1 MFIAVILIYFMLLL
15 GVSRLTA
22 SRSNNNIFFRGARQS
37 PWYLVAFGMI
47 GASISGITFVSV
59 PGMVI
64 GAGMSYLYTCLGFI
78 FGYFVVAFVLLPAY
92 YRLNLTTI
100 YSVLKPLGAEAYKT
114 GAAFFLLSK
123 MTGAAAR
130 FYVPCYIIYQSLW
143 GMTQTTAAEGGNASV
158 TSNFFFLLTV
168 CVMVALIWAYTRR
181 GGIKTLVWT
190 DTMQT
195 FCMFAALLLIIY
207 NVSCLLCPEASGID
221 SVMKSFVAVFH
232 QDVVSLNLHAP
243 NRVVSFLSG
252 IFIVIV
258 MTGLDQDMMQKNLT
272 CRTVQDAQKDM
283 CIYGLAFFPANF
295 LFLSLGV
302 MLCMLCVQRGMPL
315 PAKPDDLLT
324 MFAVTGE
331 LGTSV
336 LILFAIGIVAAAF
349 SSADSALTA
358 LTTCFCID
366 ILGMRGDGDENDVS
380 DNSRRRKVHGCMA
393 VIFIVCIMLFHLFN
407 TTSLIDAIYRL
418 CSYTYGPLLGLFAYA
433 MFHKGTVQRIGK
445 AAYAICVGSPLVCLA
460 LDNYVP
466 MLTGYHFGYEL
477 LMVNGMITYIA
488 LSMVAARNKVKNTK

>member
-1 MFIAVILIYFMLLL
+1 MLLL

-64 GAGMSYLYTCLGFI
+64 GSGMSYLYTCLGFI
-78 FGYFVVAFVLLPAY
+78 FGYFAVAFILLPAY
-92 YRLNLTTI
+92 YHLNLTTI
-100 YSVLKPLGAEAYKT
+100 YSMLKPLGNEAYKT

-130 FYVPCYIIYQSLW
+130 FYVPCYIIYRSMFGIDDAVARTPSQ
-143 GMTQTTAAEGGNASV
+143 EGLL
-158 TSNFFFLLTV
+158 FLLTV
-168 CVMVALIWAYTRR
+168 SAMVLLIWVYTRR

-190 DTMQT
+190 DTLQT
-195 FCMFAALLLIIY
+195 FCMFAALVLIIY
-207 NVSCLLCPEASGID
+207 NVAMQLYPDQAGLTAVGKAFLGIFNQ
-221 SVMKSFVAVFH
+221 SVVA
-232 QDVVSLNLHAP
+232 LNFDAP
-243 NRVVSFLSG
+243 NRVISFLSG

-272 CRTVQDAQKDM
+272 CRNVGEAQKDM
-283 CIYGLAFFPANF
+283 YTYGFAFLPANF
-295 LFLSLGV
+295 LFLALGV
-302 MLCMLCVQRGMPL
+302 MLCMLCVQRGMAL
-315 PAKPDDLLT
+315 PEKPDDLLT

-331 LGTSV
+331 LGNTV

-366 ILGMRGDGDENDVS
+366 ILGVRADADETDVEND
-380 DNSRRRKVHGCMA
+380 RKRRKVHVGMA
-393 VIFIVCIMLFHLFN
+393 VVFIVCIMLFHLFN

-433 MFHKGTVQRIGK
+433 MFHVGKVQRIGK
-445 AAYAICVGSPLVCLA
+445 AAYAICVCSPLVCLT
-460 LDNYVP
+460 LDVYVP
-466 MLTGYHFGYEL
+466 LLTGYHFGYEL
-477 LMVNGMITYIA
+477 LMVNGMITYLA
-488 LSMVAARNKVKNTK
+488 LSTVAARKKGK